1 MDFHLS
7 SYGNGELDNVE
18 RELHTRRKLQSLRN
32 RRAFLLDCIAEQV
45 VPKSTPQ
52 HLRCDT
58 TPFSRS
64 ARIYLEESCKQLQYG
79 VEEIKYNLQHTHL
92 PNHLVTRLKEENTAQ
107 KMRLQRKLQV
117 LCASSEWRKVGRPD
131 LINNMSTRPLTDTET
146 EALSLGLKFDTG
158 IGNKSFTDYT
168 LKNSI
173 WSDTEAEKGFKQGVT
188 ACCIALSANTP
199 RSLPRRYISA
209 LKELGKDNSI
219 FISQVDK
226 GGGVVIMDKAD
237 YVRKMEQLLE
247 DEDTYTKKRPGHAK
261 EEAMIFNGKVRKI
274 LGGSEMGRRLK
285 HLIEEDPRPPT
296 MRGLPKTHK
305 PGVPMR
311 PITSGIGSAPHRLA
325 KVLAKPLSKAMG
337 SISGSHLRNSED
349 LLRRLKGTSM
359 RYKKMAS
366 YDVKSLFTQVPTDGA
381 LEAVSSSPTH
391 LSLRFTLPTCV
402 VLFVP
407 ACAQPTS
414 GASVVTSLMFT

>member
-1 MDFHLS
+1 M
-7 SYGNGELDNVE
+7 
-18 RELHTRRKLQSLRN
+18 
-32 RRAFLLDCIAEQV
+32 
-45 VPKSTPQ
+45 
-52 HLRCDT
+52 
-58 TPFSRS
+58 TPF
-64 ARIYLEESCKQLQYG
+64 G
-79 VEEIKYNLQHTHL
+79 
-92 PNHLVTRLKEENTAQ
+92 
-107 KMRLQRKLQV
+107 
-117 LCASSEWRKVGRPD
+117 
-131 LINNMSTRPLTDTET
+131 
-146 EALSLGLKFDTG
+146 LGLKFDTG
-158 IGNKSFTDYT
+158 NDNKRFTDYT

-188 ACCIALSANTP
+188 ACCIALSASIP
-199 RSLPRRYISA
+199 RSLPHRYISA

-219 FISQVDK
+219 FISQADK

-247 DEDTYTKKRPGHAK
+247 DEDTYTKKHPGHAK

-274 LGGSEMGRRLK
+274 LGGSEKGRRLK

-349 LLRRLKGTSM
+349 LPRRLKGTSM
-359 RYKKMAS
+359 RYKKMAT
-366 YDVKSLFTQVPTDGA
+366 YDEKSLFTQVPTDGA
-381 LEAVSSSPTH
+381 LEAVWRVVINMDKEELPLPRGDFMKLKFSDFAVIRFQH
-391 LSLRFTLPTCV
+391 L
-402 VLFVP
+402 
-407 ACAQPTS
+407 
-414 GASVVTSLMFT
+414 